1 MDGLKSWTVELV
13 EDEVTKELILP
24 LNEEVLASVGWK
36 EGDQVEW
43 IDQGDGSWALRRVE
57 EKEWVM
63 VECAHTFR
71 MRYMVQVPKGKSEWA
86 LDTVVCDEAKEFSQ
100 EFIGQQI
107 MSHRVVTE
115 DEAIAI
121 CDVDNDYC
129 SKWTRE
135 QKMKAFFTKEGEKVE
150 L

>member
-1 MDGLKSWTVELV
+1 MADQKSWTVEVV
-13 EDEVTKELILP
+13 EDPETGDLILP
-24 LNEEVLASVGWK
+24 LNEEILEGVGWQA
-36 EGDQVEW
+36 GDSVEW
-43 IDQGDGSWALRRVE
+43 IDNKDGTWSLRKVE
-57 EKEWVM
+57 QEWVL

-86 LDTVVCDEAKEFSQ
+86 LDTVTCEEAKEFSQ

-121 CDVDNDYC
+121 CDIDNDYC